1 MTAATFDTL
10 TAARELAEA
19 GMERR
24 QAEAVAAA
32 IRASQGELATKAD
45 LSLLAAEFRA
55 DLAKAEARLEAK
67 LTWRIF
73 LIAGAQAG
81 LIVALLKL
89 LP

>member
-1 MTAATFDTL
+1 MAAGTFDTL
-10 TAARELAEA
+10 MAARDLAEA

-24 QAEAVAAA
+24 QAAAVAAA
-32 IRASQGELATKAD
+32 IRASQGELATRAD

-55 DLAKAEARLEAK
+55 VLAKAEARLAAK

-81 LIVALLKL
+81 LIVALSKL
-89 LP
+89 PP

>member
-1 MTAATFDTL
+1 MTAGTFDTL
-10 TAARELAEA
+10 SAARELAEA

-32 IRASQGELATKAD
+32 IRAGQGELATKAD

-55 DLAKAEARLEAK
+55 DLAKAEARL
-67 LTWRIF
+67 TWRIF
-73 LIAGAQAG
+73 LIAGAQTG

>member
-73 LIAGAQAG
+73 LIAAP
-81 LIVALLKL
+81 KRD
-89 LP
+89 